1 MQIQCE
7 ILVYMYMFVYSLSIE
22 VLHMKYKAGFL
33 KWQLAKD
40 ERRGIGKEPSMPPI
54 IA

>member
-7 ILVYMYMFVYSLSIE
+7 ILYMSVYSLSIE
-22 VLHMKYKAGFL
+22 VLHIKYKTGFL

-40 ERRGIGKEPSMPPI
+40 EKRWIGKEPSMPI
-54 IA
+54 NA